1 MYTGCSVL
9 NKSNINNSSTRLA
22 DGAIVDGW
30 NARYGI
36 STTTDCLLMGNV
48 GWYGR
53 CGKWKMLTFSN
64 EGGIFPCGFK
74 CCRCWHF
81 SLSRLYWRISLFPS
95 SVLYLKKNPDG
106 SKSWIYVWKQETQ
119 FDCHFSEILQ
129 ISLDSVSVC
138 IFILLRNC
146 FVSPVT
152 FTWYK
157 LYPAILTTLLYF

>member
-81 SLSRLYWRISLFPS
+81 SLSRLYWRFSLFPI
-95 SVLYLKKNPDG
+95 SVLYLKK
-106 SKSWIYVWKQETQ
+106 
-119 FDCHFSEILQ
+119 
-129 ISLDSVSVC
+129 
-138 IFILLRNC
+138 
-146 FVSPVT
+146 
-152 FTWYK
+152 
-157 LYPAILTTLLYF
+157 ILTEAKAEFVYENRKLNLIAVLAKFSKFRLIQLAFAFLFCWEVVLCLQWHSHDINYIQLF